1 VLNEGVGPSALS
13 VEKMVKVAT
22 WPIQRRSGQREWDII
37 DEGILAHPHTQKVE
51 NPAEADFI
59 IFVTVQDVDFE
70 KKLILGEGS
79 FANEGWNS
87 KDWGPHIAKK
97 MIVVDYA
104 DAPDDHGGLRELL
117 DTRFGPPKVP
127 FPVAQFKRSWLH
139 KHNGTIWLTQKF
151 GANEDA
157 KGHEYTRG
165 TIRYYHHR
173 WNHFFPIAY
182 ALLDRSIQPYQV
194 RIITFRG
201 VVVSF
206 VTSSCDRQ
214 QNAPHMFCAQ
224 YVKLAMGKL
233 MWSMRFGDA

>member
-1 VLNEGVGPSALS
+1 MDRVWAAAQWLLLFTPMAVARAGFGDRQGEGHPLYVLNEGVGPSALS

-157 KGHEYTRG
+157 KGHEYICYHRQLCKQVVH
-165 TIRYYHHR
+165 RY
-173 WNHFFPIAY
+173 
-182 ALLDRSIQPYQV
+182 Q
-194 RIITFRG
+194 
-201 VVVSF
+201 
-206 VTSSCDRQ
+206 SSLKDE
-214 QNAPHMFCAQ
+214 P
-224 YVKLAMGKL
+224 
-233 MWSMRFGDA
+233 